1 MTIQELI
8 EKRAKAWD
16 NARDF
21 LDSKRN
27 SSGLL
32 SEEDSK
38 TYDKMEAE
46 IVALGKEIQRL
57 ERLSEIDAELSKPTS
72 TPILN
77 QPTTPDITDKN
88 GTASSTYS
96 ETFWNSVRSGDW
108 KTVKNVL
115 QVGKDIEGGY
125 LVPDE
130 FEKRLVEKLT
140 EDNFMRRIC
149 TIIKTSSGDRQ
160 IPIVTSDGEAYQQG
174 EGSKHTESDIVFG
187 QAVLSAYKLTAS
199 LRISEEL
206 LNDSAFDLKS
216 YTATNFSRR
225 IAAKE
230 EEEEE
235 AFIIGTGAGSSTG
248 DVSQPTGFLNAVG
261 GAENGVTTTKLAVT
275 TDDLIDLF
283 YSLKSPYRKNAV
295 WILND
300 TTVKAVRKLTDSNGN
315 YLWQP
320 AISANAPDTILGRP
334 YYTSAYVP
342 EIKAG
347 AKAVAFGD
355 FSYYWI
361 ADRQGFSLK
370 CLNELYSE
378 NDQIGF
384 KASKR
389 VDGKLILPEAVKTL
403 TLKSSS

>member
-46 IVALGKEIQRL
+46 IVALGKEISRL
-57 ERLSEIDAELSKPTS
+57 ENLSALGDK
-72 TPILN
+72 LN
-77 QPTTPDITDKN
+77 QPTSSPILNKPVSPDKSEKT
-88 GTASSTYS
+88 GTASDEYKTA
-96 ETFWNSVRSGDW
+96 FWNSVRSRNYADIQ
-108 KTVKNVL
+108 NAL
-115 QVGKDIEGGY
+115 QVGTDSEGGY

-130 FEKRLVEKLT
+130 FERKLIEALEEESFFRKIAT
-140 EDNFMRRIC
+140 V
-149 TIIKTSSGDRQ
+149 IKTSGDRK
-160 IPIVTSDGEAYQQG
+160 IPVVTGKGEAVWLDEEEQY
-174 EGSKHTESDIVFG
+174 TLSDDTFG
-187 QAVLSAYKLTAS
+187 QAFLGAHKIGTVIK
-199 LRISEEL
+199 ISEEL
-206 LNDSAFDLKS
+206 LNDSVFDIPAYVSKEF
-216 YTATNFSRR
+216 ARR
-225 IAAKE
+225 ISTK
-230 EEEEE
+230 EEE
-235 AFIIGTGAGSSTG
+235 AFFIGNGTGK
-248 DVSQPTGFLNAVG
+248 PTGIFTATG
-261 GAENGVTTTKLAVT
+261 GAENGSTTAKVGVT

-300 TTVKAVRKLTDSNGN
+300 TTVKAIRKLTDSNGN

-320 AISANAPDTILGRP
+320 ALSANAPDTIMGRP
-334 YYTSAYVP
+334 YYTSAYAP

-347 AKAVAFGD
+347 NKAVAFGD

-361 ADRQGFSLK
+361 ADRKGRSFK
-370 CLNELYSE
+370 RLNELFAMTG
-378 NDQIGF
+378 QVGF
-384 KASKR
+384 LASQR
-389 VDGKLILPEAVKTL
+389 LDGKLVLSEAVKTL
-403 TLKSSS
+403 TIKPASS

>member
-1 MTIQELI
+1 MTIQELM

-16 NARDF
+16 NDRDF

-46 IVALGKEIQRL
+46 IVALGKEINRL
-57 ERLSEIDAELSKPTS
+57 EKLSEFDAEMKKPIS
-72 TPILN
+72 TPILSKPVN
-77 QPTTPDITDKN
+77 PEISDKT
-88 GTASSTYS
+88 GIASNTYN

-108 KTVKNVL
+108 KTVKDVL
-115 QVGKDIEGGY
+115 QVGKDSEGGY

-130 FEKRLVEKLT
+130 FEKKLVEKLT
-140 EDNFMRRIC
+140 EDNFMRKIC
-149 TIIKTSSGDRQ
+149 TIIRTSSGDRQ
-160 IPIVTSDGEAYQQG
+160 IPIVTSDGEAYWQG
-174 EGSKHTESDIVFG
+174 EGSKNTESDVVFG
-187 QAVLSAYKLTAS
+187 QALLSAYKLTAS

-216 YTATNFSRR
+216 YIATNFSRR

-230 EEEEE
+230 EE
-235 AFIIGTGAGSSTG
+235 AFLIGTGKSTSTG
-248 DVSQPTGFLNAVG
+248 VVSQPTGIFNAIG
-261 GAENGVTTTKLAVT
+261 GAENGSTTAKVSIT

-295 WILND
+295 WVLND
-300 TTVKAVRKLTDSNGN
+300 TTVKAIRKLTDSNGN

-320 AISANAPDTILGRP
+320 ALSANAPDTIMGRP
-334 YYTSAYVP
+334 YYTSAYAP

-347 AKAVAFGD
+347 NKAVAFGD

-389 VDGKLILPEAVKTL
+389 VDGCLILPEAIKTL
-403 TLKSSS
+403 TIKSTS

>member
-1 MTIQELI
+1 MTIQELM

-46 IVALGKEIQRL
+46 IVALGKEISRL
-57 ERLSEIDAELSKPTS
+57 EKLSELDAEMKKPTS

-77 QPTTPDITDKN
+77 QPTTPDLTEKN

-115 QVGKDIEGGY
+115 QVGKDSEGGY

-140 EDNFMRRIC
+140 EDNFMRKIC

-160 IPIVTSDGEAYQQG
+160 IPIVTSDGEAYWQG

-225 IAAKE
+225 IAAK
-230 EEEEE
+230 EEE

-295 WILND
+295 WVLND

-320 AISANAPDTILGRP
+320 AISANTPDTILGRP
-334 YYTSAYVP
+334 YYTSVYVP

-403 TLKSSS
+403 TIKPASS

>member
-8 EKRAKAWD
+8 EKRKTAWD

-21 LDSKRN
+21 LESKCTD
-27 SSGLL
+27 SGLL
-32 SEEDSK
+32 SEEDGK

-57 ERLSEIDAELSKPTS
+57 ENLSAIGDKLSQPTS
-72 TPILN
+72 SPILN
-77 QPTTPDITDKN
+77 TPNNTLSMPEKT
-88 GTASSTYS
+88 GTASDIYS
-96 ETFWNSVRSGDW
+96 EIFWNSVRSGDW
-108 KTVKNVL
+108 KTVKDVL
-115 QVGKDIEGGY
+115 QVGKDSEGGY

-130 FEKRLVEKLT
+130 FEKKLVEKLT
-140 EDNFMRRIC
+140 EDNFMRKIC

-160 IPIVTSDGEAYQQG
+160 IPIVTSDGEAYWQG
-174 EGSKHTESDIVFG
+174 EGSKNKESDIVFG
-187 QAVLSAYKLTAS
+187 QALLSAYKITAS

-216 YTATNFSRR
+216 YVATNFSRR
-225 IAAKE
+225 FSAKE
-230 EEEEE
+230 EE
-235 AFIIGTGAGSSTG
+235 AYLVGTGKSTSAGTF
-248 DVSQPTGFLNAVG
+248 SQPTGIFNDDG
-261 GAENGVTTTKLAVT
+261 GAENGTTTTKIGIT

-295 WILND
+295 WVLND
-300 TTVKAVRKLTDSNGN
+300 TTVKAIRKLTDNNGN

-320 AISANAPDTILGRP
+320 ALSANAPDTILGRP
-334 YYTSAYVP
+334 YYTSAYAP

-347 AKAVAFGD
+347 AKAIAFGD

-389 VDGKLILPEAVKTL
+389 VDGCLILPEAIKTL
-403 TLKSSS
+403 TIKGTS